1 MRCSLARDCVCREQV
16 IRSISDQRP
25 VSSHSPVPLAS
36 SATCINHGKQRSPS
50 SRTPEQHPRI
60 SASPMAHALRTS
72 SCAPGIACRLGA
84 TQRRAKE
91 YEPSY
96 QNPADCHGAA
106 DRRRCSGVCATGD
119 TTGRARGKRA
129 RMVMPGE
136 FTGGVAL
143 TNNYILCI
151 TQSDD
156 DPAIRGSLNYTLI
169 PASLAPA
176 SMAAYGD
183 LTSTSA
189 TATAL
194 TSSWTGTFGIGGEI
208 STVA

>member
-16 IRSISDQRP
+16 IRSISDQRL

-50 SRTPEQHPRI
+50 SRTPKTSPCI
-60 SASPMAHALRTS
+60 SAIPMAHAL
-72 SCAPGIACRLGA
+72 PIARARQELHALGA

-143 TNNYILCI
+143 TNRNGSII
-151 TQSDD
+151 SPDD
-156 DPAIRGSLNYTLI
+156 DPAIQQPQLYTGYRLRWHQR
-169 PASLAPA
+169 LWRR
-176 SMAAYGD
+176 M
-183 LTSTSA
+183 
-189 TATAL
+189 
-194 TSSWTGTFGIGGEI
+194 GI
-208 STVA
+208 